1 MREKQAKRNRRCRSP
16 SGFLIV
22 CNSRRAKKG
31 KIIMKFFSTTLIAS
45 QFLNDQEGPVPKH
58 FC

>member
-1 MREKQAKRNRRCRSP
+1 MREKQAKRNRRCRGP

-22 CNSRRAKKG
+22 CNSRRAKG